1 MTSIMRFLGAGV
13 VSLGL
18 LASGLG
24 AQTLEETCPALSG
37 DAGGLIG
44 YVVDSDSETIMP
56 AATVTATW
64 AEGETSAD
72 SGFDGIYRLCGI
84 PVGVPLVL
92 QAAFAAFAGETME
105 YSMAGDFERVD
116 LGISMLTAAVSG
128 GGGGVEGRLLM
139 CPDMEFPRQFLC
151 REGWNLERCEYEDK
165 GRIVARRTGSGTD
178 NKEIIEQFV
187 IEAERADANAIL
199 YPKGDLRPHPDNPP
213 SGALV
218 LFGLEG
224 LAVKLEDPNC
234 RN

>member
-1 MTSIMRFLGAGV
+1 MTNAMRFLGAGV
-13 VSLGL
+13 VLPGL

-24 AQTLEETCPALSG
+24 AQTLEETCPELSG

-56 AATVTATW
+56 ATTVTATW
-64 AEGETSAD
+64 AEGEASAD
-72 SGFDGIYRLCGI
+72 SGFDGVYRLCGI
-84 PVGVPLVL
+84 PVGVPLML
-92 QAAFAAFAGETME
+92 QAAFAAFAGEAIEHM
-105 YSMAGDFERVD
+105 MAEDFERVD

-128 GGGGVEGRLLM
+128 GGGGAEDRLLM

-178 NKEIIEQFV
+178 NKEIIDQFV

-199 YPKGDLRPHPDNPP
+199 YPQGDLRPHPDNPP

-224 LAVKLEDPNC
+224 LAVKLADPSC

>member
-72 SGFDGIYRLCGI
+72 SGFDGIYRLCVI
-84 PVGVPLVL
+84 PVGVPLRLYPPILLPPRVL
-92 QAAFAAFAGETME
+92 
-105 YSMAGDFERVD
+105 
-116 LGISMLTAAVSG
+116 SG
-128 GGGGVEGRLLM
+128 GTLS
-139 CPDMEFPRQFLC
+139 
-151 REGWNLERCEYEDK
+151 N
-165 GRIVARRTGSGTD
+165 T
-178 NKEIIEQFV
+178 
-187 IEAERADANAIL
+187 
-199 YPKGDLRPHPDNPP
+199 PP
-213 SGALV
+213 
-218 LFGLEG
+218 F
-224 LAVKLEDPNC
+224 
-234 RN
+234 

>member
-1 MTSIMRFLGAGV
+1 MTNVMRFLGAGV
-13 VSLGL
+13 VLLGL

-56 AATVTATW
+56 ASTVTATW
-64 AEGETSAD
+64 AEGEASSDT
-72 SGFDGIYRLCGI
+72 GFDGIYRLCGV

-92 QAAFAAFAGETME
+92 QAGFAAFTGETME
-105 YSMAGDFERVD
+105 YTMAEAFERVD
-116 LGISMLTAAVSG
+116 LGISMLAAAVSSG
-128 GGGGVEGRLLM
+128 GGGREDRILM
-139 CPDMEFPRQFLC
+139 CPDMEFPRKFLC
-151 REGWNLERCEYEDK
+151 REGWHLERCEYEDK

-178 NKEIIEQFV
+178 NKEIIDQFV

-199 YPKGDLRPHPDNPP
+199 YPQGDLRPHPDNPP

-224 LAVKLEDPNC
+224 LAVKLADPSC

>member
-1 MTSIMRFLGAGV
+1 MTNVMRFLGAGV
-13 VSLGL
+13 VFPGL

-24 AQTLEETCPALSG
+24 AQTLAETCPELSG

-44 YVVDSDSETIMP
+44 YVVDSDSETVMP

-64 AEGETSAD
+64 TEGEARAD
-72 SGFDGIYRLCGI
+72 SGFDGVYRLCGV
-84 PVGVPLVL
+84 PVGVSLVL
-92 QAAFAAFAGETME
+92 QAGFAAFAGETME
-105 YSMAGDFERVD
+105 YTMAEAFERID
-116 LGISMLTAAVSG
+116 LGISMLTAAVSSG
-128 GGGGVEGRLLM
+128 GGRLEDRILM

-151 REGWNLERCEYEDK
+151 REGWHLERCEYEDK

-178 NKEIIEQFV
+178 NKEIIDQFV

-199 YPKGDLRPHPDNPP
+199 NPKGDLRPHPDNPP

-224 LAVKLEDPNC
+224 LAVKLVDPNC